1 MAEKNPAEVSADE
14 MTIESGVEAE
24 ITVGEDKIDDPNVI
38 VAVSNA
44 IEKVKPFNIK
54 FDADANEYRI
64 EGLDSFETFING
76 LLTRIRKYD
85 YSDDDRT
92 LFRTSK
98 ADIVKVRNAL
108 VKAIKD
114 EQVRMFGPVDADRK
128 RIEKLINDVVDEL
141 KKSLDES
148 DRKAREAKRKPLEIA
163 FNDVKLNSDDLFEEL
178 VFNDI
183 LDERW
188 LNRSFSEKNAIKEMD
203 ERLGQVKSIVEL
215 GLMPEKTAAQVLISL
230 RENAWSTTD
239 AVKEYRDEQ
248 ERKAAMEALAEKR
261 KAEAAAEAQRIA
273 AAEAAENDAPARV
286 NITLNLKVDDAGR
299 VLKMLDAAGIDY
311 VLATDDE
318 RREEVVRCRDCGR
331 AYQRGG
337 NIYCSRVL
345 QWGSNDKPVPLP
357 VNLDGFCAW
366 GERGMDDARL
376 VNEGHPAQHRGGPRH
391 GRRGQDT
398 RQPAQG

>member
-54 FDADANEYRI
+54 FDTDANEYRI

-114 EQVRMFGPVDADRK
+114 EQARMFGPVDVDRK
-128 RIEKLINDVVDEL
+128 HIEKLINDVIDEL

-148 DRKAREAKRKPLEIA
+148 DRKARESKRKPLEIA
-163 FNDVKLNSDDLFEEL
+163 FNDVKLNGDGLFDEL

-273 AAEAAENDAPARV
+273 AAEAVENDAPARV

-311 VLATDDE
+311 
-318 RREEVVRCRDCGR
+318 
-331 AYQRGG
+331 
-337 NIYCSRVL
+337 IRV
-345 QWGSNDKPVPLP
+345 S
-357 VNLDGFCAW
+357 
-366 GERGMDDARL
+366 
-376 VNEGHPAQHRGGPRH
+376 
-391 GRRGQDT
+391 
-398 RQPAQG
+398 

>member
-38 VAVSNA
+38 VTVSNA

-54 FDADANEYRI
+54 FDTDANEYRI

-114 EQVRMFGPVDADRK
+114 EQARRFGPVDVDRK
-128 RIEKLINDVVDEL
+128 HIEKLINDVIDEL

-148 DRKAREAKRKPLEIA
+148 DRKARESKRKPLEIA
-163 FNDVKLNSDDLFEEL
+163 FNDVKLNGDGLFDEL

-183 LDERW
+183 SDERW

-248 ERKAAMEALAEKR
+248 EHKAAMEALAEKR
-261 KAEAAAEAQRIA
+261 KAEAAAAEAQRIA
-273 AAEAAENDAPARV
+273 AAEAAKNNAPARV
-286 NITLNLKVDDAGR
+286 NITLNLKVDDVGR

-311 VLATDDE
+311 V
-318 RREEVVRCRDCGR
+318 
-331 AYQRGG
+331 
-337 NIYCSRVL
+337 RV
-345 QWGSNDKPVPLP
+345 S
-357 VNLDGFCAW
+357 
-366 GERGMDDARL
+366 
-376 VNEGHPAQHRGGPRH
+376 
-391 GRRGQDT
+391 
-398 RQPAQG
+398 